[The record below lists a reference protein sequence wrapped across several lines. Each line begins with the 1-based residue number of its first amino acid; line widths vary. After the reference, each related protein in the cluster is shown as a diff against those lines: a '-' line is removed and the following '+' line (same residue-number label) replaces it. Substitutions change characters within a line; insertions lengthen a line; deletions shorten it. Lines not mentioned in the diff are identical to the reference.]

1 MMNDNDIIKALNHC
15 CGNDKH
21 DDKCTEEKCYQVVL
35 PEMRDGDLR
44 WCRQWLIKDALDL
57 IIQQQAEIERL
68 KLESQEPED
77 AGYYLQLEHEKMV
90 LDALEKQ
97 MPKKANISIKG
108 TTDYN
113 TTAHCP
119 TCHKMLTGIKPRHC
133 IECGQ
138 AIDWSDEKCVID

>member
-1 MMNDNDIIKALNHC
+1 MK
-15 CGNDKH
+15 
-21 DDKCTEEKCYQVVL
+21 
-35 PEMRDGDLR
+35 
-44 WCRQWLIKDALDL
+44 
-57 IIQQQAEIERL
+57 IERL
-68 KLESQEPED
+68 QLSIQTVKENIAILESQEPED

-97 MPKKANISIKG
+97 IPKKANISIKG

-113 TTAHCP
+113 TTVHCP

-138 AIDWSDEKCVID
+138 AIDWSE